1 MGANIQWAILNFN
14 RVWNL
19 FEHNGRKL
27 TRMEVMALLN
37 YGLSKGY
44 ASTSQLADDEIDM
57 VLSECNTSV

>member
-44 ASTSQLADDEIDM
+44 VSTSQLTDEEIDM
-57 VLSECNTSV
+57 VLAEQ